1 MEPSAGRGL
10 LQTQRSSP
18 SLVAWPPPCG
28 AELRVI
34 REECPSHSRLLVT
47 VTRLATRFSTIATI
61 EVAVLESLARVS
73 RAVMRHR
80 MPCGPISGP

>member
-1 MEPSAGRGL
+1 MITKPRMLPVYLEEQPSE
-10 LQTQRSSP
+10 S
-18 SLVAWPPPCG
+18 
-28 AELRVI
+28 
-34 REECPSHSRLLVT
+34 SRLLVT